1 MARATVKIPINR
13 LNSDEAVKYCGRQE
27 SVVDLI
33 FGFLEEGDVSTDSS
47 CNSCNSSNYGG
58 SLDDMDV
65 DDESVDNNAN
75 SVEEDKAF
83 WESKGQLLQEALC
96 RTTSIETKIRNAT
109 KEAMRELSLG
119 GIACTCRRPTTES
132 CQNCLQREISDRLRK
147 VGYNCAIC
155 KSKWRSSPDIPK
167 DWNGATENLVLSIA
181 VLVRCFVD
189 RKATENQI
197 TGRLGDGFSRA
208 PFATVVALCT
218 AVSVLAILPLGEL
231 FFFHMILIRK
241 GITTY
246 EYVVALRVQSE
257 PPGPSVDGGDQQL
270 SLPSS
275 PTSSAVTAISGR
287 SSVGIGLPYKGAWCT
302 PPRIF
307 MDHQDEIIPHLQPG
321 RLPSTVDPD
330 AIQPDKGKI
339 PQRPV
344 RISAWKLA
352 KLDSNEAIKA
362 GAKARASSSV
372 LRPECLTSSTSRD
385 NQWEHTYLEVLDN
398 SNSKKKELRVVI
410 ELNFRAEFEM
420 AKANEEYNRLI
431 FRLPEVFV
439 GKPERLQALIKILC
453 SAAKKCMK
461 DKKMHMGPW
470 RKHKYM
476 QAKWFGECERT
487 VPLILSGGFSGQLP
501 KPRASMLT
509 FNLIENLPV
518 LKCTAV
524 N

>member
-33 FGFLEEGDVSTDSS
+33 FGFLEEGDVSSDSS

-65 DDESVDNNAN
+65 DDESVDNNVN

-83 WESKGQLLQEALC
+83 WESKGQLLQGALC

-119 GIACTCRRPTTES
+119 GIACTCRRPTTKS
-132 CQNCLQREISDRLRK
+132 CQHCLQREISDRLRK

-167 DWNGATENLVLSIA
+167 G
-181 VLVRCFVD
+181 
-189 RKATENQI
+189 
-197 TGRLGDGFSRA
+197 
-208 PFATVVALCT
+208 
-218 AVSVLAILPLGEL
+218 
-231 FFFHMILIRK
+231 
-241 GITTY
+241 
-246 EYVVALRVQSE
+246 
-257 PPGPSVDGGDQQL
+257 
-270 SLPSS
+270 
-275 PTSSAVTAISGR
+275 
-287 SSVGIGLPYKGAWCT
+287 
-302 PPRIF
+302 
-307 MDHQDEIIPHLQPG
+307 
-321 RLPSTVDPD
+321 
-330 AIQPDKGKI
+330 
-339 PQRPV
+339 
-344 RISAWKLA
+344 
-352 KLDSNEAIKA
+352 
-362 GAKARASSSV
+362 
-372 LRPECLTSSTSRD
+372 
-385 NQWEHTYLEVLDN
+385 EHTYLEVLDN

-431 FRLPEVFV
+431 FQLPEVFV

-476 QAKWFGECERT
+476 QAKWFSECERT

>member
-27 SVVDLI
+27 K
-33 FGFLEEGDVSTDSS
+33 GDVSLDSS
-47 CNSCNSSNYGG
+47 CNSGNSSNYGG

-65 DDESVDNNAN
+65 DDESVDNNVN

-83 WESKGQLLQEALC
+83 WESKGQLLQERHKRSYEGIKFGRYCLHLSK
-96 RTTSIETKIRNAT
+96 TDD
-109 KEAMRELSLG
+109 RELSKLP
-119 GIACTCRRPTTES
+119 TKRNFRPP
-132 CQNCLQREISDRLRK
+132 
-147 VGYNCAIC
+147 
-155 KSKWRSSPDIPK
+155 SK
-167 DWNGATENLVLSIA
+167 
-181 VLVRCFVD
+181 
-189 RKATENQI
+189 
-197 TGRLGDGFSRA
+197 
-208 PFATVVALCT
+208 
-218 AVSVLAILPLGEL
+218 GE
-231 FFFHMILIRK
+231 H
-241 GITTY
+241 
-246 EYVVALRVQSE
+246 S
-257 PPGPSVDGGDQQL
+257 
-270 SLPSS
+270 
-275 PTSSAVTAISGR
+275 
-287 SSVGIGLPYKGAWCT
+287 
-302 PPRIF
+302 
-307 MDHQDEIIPHLQPG
+307 
-321 RLPSTVDPD
+321 
-330 AIQPDKGKI
+330 
-339 PQRPV
+339 
-344 RISAWKLA
+344 
-352 KLDSNEAIKA
+352 
-362 GAKARASSSV
+362 
-372 LRPECLTSSTSRD
+372 
-385 NQWEHTYLEVLDN
+385 YLEVLDN

-431 FRLPEVFV
+431 FRLPKVFV

>member
-33 FGFLEEGDVSTDSS
+33 FGFLEEGDVSSDSS
-47 CNSCNSSNYGG
+47 CNSGNSSNYGG
-58 SLDDMDV
+58 LHDMDV
-65 DDESVDNNAN
+65 DDELVDNNVN
-75 SVEEDKAF
+75 SVDEDKAF
-83 WESKGQLLQEALC
+83 WESKDQLLQGALC

-119 GIACTCRRPTTES
+119 GIACTCRRPTIES
-132 CQNCLQREISDRLRK
+132 CRNCLQREISDHLRK

-167 DWNGATENLVLSIA
+167 G
-181 VLVRCFVD
+181 
-189 RKATENQI
+189 
-197 TGRLGDGFSRA
+197 
-208 PFATVVALCT
+208 
-218 AVSVLAILPLGEL
+218 
-231 FFFHMILIRK
+231 
-241 GITTY
+241 
-246 EYVVALRVQSE
+246 
-257 PPGPSVDGGDQQL
+257 
-270 SLPSS
+270 
-275 PTSSAVTAISGR
+275 
-287 SSVGIGLPYKGAWCT
+287 
-302 PPRIF
+302 
-307 MDHQDEIIPHLQPG
+307 
-321 RLPSTVDPD
+321 
-330 AIQPDKGKI
+330 
-339 PQRPV
+339 
-344 RISAWKLA
+344 
-352 KLDSNEAIKA
+352 
-362 GAKARASSSV
+362 
-372 LRPECLTSSTSRD
+372 
-385 NQWEHTYLEVLDN
+385 EHTYLEVLDN

-431 FRLPEVFV
+431 CRLPEVFV
-439 GKPERLQALIKILC
+439 GKAERLQALIKILC

-509 FNLIENLPV
+509 FDLIENLPV

>member
-33 FGFLEEGDVSTDSS
+33 FGFLEEGDVSSDSS
-47 CNSCNSSNYGG
+47 CNSSNSSNYGG

-65 DDESVDNNAN
+65 NDESADNNVN

-83 WESKGQLLQEALC
+83 WESKDQLLQGALC

-119 GIACTCRRPTTES
+119 GIACTCRRPTTKS
-132 CQNCLQREISDRLRK
+132 CQNCLQREISDRLE
-147 VGYNCAIC
+147 G
-155 KSKWRSSPDIPK
+155 
-167 DWNGATENLVLSIA
+167 
-181 VLVRCFVD
+181 
-189 RKATENQI
+189 
-197 TGRLGDGFSRA
+197 
-208 PFATVVALCT
+208 
-218 AVSVLAILPLGEL
+218 
-231 FFFHMILIRK
+231 
-241 GITTY
+241 
-246 EYVVALRVQSE
+246 
-257 PPGPSVDGGDQQL
+257 
-270 SLPSS
+270 
-275 PTSSAVTAISGR
+275 
-287 SSVGIGLPYKGAWCT
+287 
-302 PPRIF
+302 
-307 MDHQDEIIPHLQPG
+307 
-321 RLPSTVDPD
+321 
-330 AIQPDKGKI
+330 
-339 PQRPV
+339 
-344 RISAWKLA
+344 
-352 KLDSNEAIKA
+352 
-362 GAKARASSSV
+362 
-372 LRPECLTSSTSRD
+372 
-385 NQWEHTYLEVLDN
+385 EHTYLEVLDN

-431 FRLPEVFV
+431 CRLPEVFV
-439 GKPERLQALIKILC
+439 GKAERLQALIKISC

-487 VPLILSGGFSGQLP
+487 VPLILSGGFPGQLP

-509 FNLIENLPV
+509 FDLIENLPV